1 MVGDGINDAPALAL
15 ADVGVAMGV
24 RGATASS
31 EAADIVLT
39 VDRLDRVG
47 EAVALAR
54 RTRRIALQSVIAGMS
69 MSLVAMGAAAAGL
82 LPAVWGAI
90 LQEVID
96 VAVILNALRALI
108 PSGTVH
114 LAEED
119 AALTRHFQ
127 AEHRAI
133 RADIDAVRSAADA
146 LGELEPAEAVARV
159 RDVHRLLVDEVEPHE
174 EAEQD
179 VLYPALDRV
188 IGGRDPTGP
197 MSRAHVEIAAQIRR
211 LGILLDDIG
220 PDSPDRDDVA
230 DLQRVLY
237 GLHAILALHTAQEE
251 ESYLS
256 LADDVEPS
264 VR

>member
-1 MVGDGINDAPALAL
+1 M
-15 ADVGVAMGV
+15 
-24 RGATASS
+24 RG
-31 EAADIVLT
+31 
-39 VDRLDRVG
+39 
-47 EAVALAR
+47 
-54 RTRRIALQSVIAGMS
+54 
-69 MSLVAMGAAAAGL
+69 
-82 LPAVWGAI
+82 
-90 LQEVID
+90 
-96 VAVILNALRALI
+96 
-108 PSGTVH
+108 
-114 LAEED
+114 
-119 AALTRHFQ
+119 
-127 AEHRAI
+127 
-133 RADIDAVRSAADA
+133 AADA

-220 PDSPDRDDVA
+220 PDGPDREDVA

-237 GLHAILALHTAQEE
+237 GLHAILALHTTQEE

-264 VR
+264 VP